1 MTELALETHETN
13 IVPQLETAR
22 VITKKDIREGIAD
35 LEAKL
40 LARPDCT
47 FEAEQLMHHF
57 TDGIY
62 ARTVLMRAGEVVVGK
77 IHKHE
82 HLVIVS
88 AGHARVVSE
97 EFGAKD
103 IIAPCIFKSP
113 PGVKRA
119 LLILVD
125 CVWTT
130 IHKNSDNEQD
140 VPTLED
146 RYVSSDYKF
155 EGEE

>member
-1 MTELALETHETN
+1 MNDLIAAETHEAHT
-13 IVPQLETAR
+13 VP
-22 VITKKDIREGIAD
+22 ITKQDIRSGIAD
-35 LEAKL
+35 LEARL
-40 LARPDCT
+40 LAKPDCT

-57 TDGIY
+57 TDGTY
-62 ARTVLMRAGEVVVGK
+62 ARTVLMRAGEIVVGA
-77 IHKHE
+77 IHKYE

-119 LLILVD
+119 LLIVAD

-130 IHKNSDNEQD
+130 IHKNADNERD
-140 VPTLED
+140 IPTLEK
-146 RYVSSDYKF
+146 RYVTTDYSEVKA
-155 EGEE
+155 

>member
-1 MTELALETHETN
+1 MEALETHETN
-13 IVPQLETAR
+13 ITPLSGFPNGV
-22 VITKKDIREGIAD
+22 TKQDIREGIAD

-40 LARPDCT
+40 LALPNHT
-47 FEAEQLMHHF
+47 TEAEQLMHHF
-57 TDGIY
+57 TDGVY
-62 ARTVLMRAGEVVVGK
+62 ARTVLMRAGELLTGK

-88 AGHARVVSE
+88 SGRARVVSE

-119 LLILVD
+119 LLILED

-130 IHKNSDNEQD
+130 IHKNSDNEEN
-140 VPTLED
+140 VAELEK
-146 RYVSSDYKF
+146 RYVTTDYS
-155 EGEE
+155 EVNS